1 MLICEVCKKSYGTR
15 YSLRRHR
22 DRFHPH
28 SGETTIPIS
37 PHSTTTTT
45 TSNEL
50 DPSLTILR
58 QCLTSPATPFAD
70 NYNNW
75 YERVEQKDISEFRV
89 KMPHVEHFNS
99 SESLNDVSVRTV
111 LMEFKK
117 EICRVCDERLALF
130 QPLKVRIGYYAYYQ
144 HVPFTVGDGIATI
157 HANPRMMFSC
167 DETENLFLIAL
178 EECVALDSLY
188 QFEKQVYLSSV
199 PMVEVQVWDMVQGQL
214 QC

>member
-22 DRFHPH
+22 DRFHPFH
-28 SGETTIPIS
+28 
-37 PHSTTTTT
+37 TTTTT

-50 DPSLTILR
+50 DPSLTILKS
-58 QCLTSPATPFAD
+58 CLLSPSTSVED
-70 NYNNW
+70 NNNW
-75 YERVEQKDISEFRV
+75 FERVEQKNISEFRV